1 MSYTLKRAIPG
12 TAPMP
17 SKTAKSSPSD
27 AGISAVEQQME
38 SLFATLLPM
47 MDEHKSLIVHL
58 VGAMPGEGVSTLAR
72 ALAVAAGRRSW
83 CKVALLDLLAEHASE
98 LGPHDSG
105 ILLDEFARTG
115 TATLERIA
123 VSGARISLGRVTD
136 TKTGRPNLDILRDF
150 YAWARTQFTLI
161 IVDCPPVMR
170 APDSAVLC
178 GLADGTILVVEADR
192 TRVPV
197 VQRARETLTASGAN
211 ILGVVLNKRV
221 DLIPSFLYRFI

>member
-1 MSYTLKRAIPG
+1 MSDTLKRAIPG

-17 SKTAKSSPSD
+17 SKIAKSPSES
-27 AGISAVEQQME
+27 GISAVEQQME
-38 SLFATLLPM
+38 SLFATLLPLI
-47 MDEHKSLIVHL
+47 DEHKSLVVHL

-83 CKVALLDLLAEHASE
+83 CKVALLDLLAEHPSDAA
-98 LGPHDSG
+98 PRDDAT
-105 ILLDEFARTG
+105 LLDEFARTG
-115 TATLERIA
+115 SVTLERIA
-123 VSGARISLGRVTD
+123 VSGARLSLGRVTD
-136 TKTGRPNLDILRDF
+136 TKTGRPNLDTLRDF
-150 YAWARTQFTLI
+150 YTWARAQFTLI
-161 IVDCPPVMR
+161 IVDCPPIMR

-197 VQRARETLTASGAN
+197 VQRARETLATAGAN
-211 ILGVVLNKRV
+211 ILGVVLNKRD

>member
-1 MSYTLKRAIPG
+1 MSDTLKRAIPG
-12 TAPMP
+12 TAPMS
-17 SKTAKSSPSD
+17 SKIVKSPSET
-27 AGISAVEQQME
+27 GISAVEQQME
-38 SLFATLLPM
+38 NLFATLLPM
-47 MDEHKSLIVHL
+47 IDEHKSLVVHL

-72 ALAVAAGRRSW
+72 ALAVTAGRRSW
-83 CKVALLDLLAEHASE
+83 CKVALLDLLAEHASDA
-98 LGPHDSG
+98 LAGDG
-105 ILLDEFARTG
+105 AILLDEFAQSG
-115 TATLERIA
+115 SATLERIT
-123 VSGARISLGRVTD
+123 VSGAKVALGRVTD

-150 YAWARTQFTLI
+150 YSWVRTEFTLI
-161 IVDCPPVMR
+161 IVDCPPIMR

-178 GLADGTILVVEADR
+178 ALADGTILIVEADR